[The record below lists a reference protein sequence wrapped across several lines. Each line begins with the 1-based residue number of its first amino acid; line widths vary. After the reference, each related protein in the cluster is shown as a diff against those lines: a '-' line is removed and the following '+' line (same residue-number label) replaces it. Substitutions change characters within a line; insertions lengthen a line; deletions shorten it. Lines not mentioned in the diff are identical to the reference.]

1 MEHSSGNINSNPT
14 TAVKQEEGGI
24 IQIKK
29 INTDIPKDAS
39 TKKGS
44 KILLCSKWYES
55 YCLICSIC
63 YFGCQ
68 IFMF

>member
-44 KILLCSKWYES
+44 KIFFVQNGMKV
-55 YCLICSIC
+55 IV
-63 YFGCQ
+63 
-68 IFMF
+68 